1 MEFPQ
6 LGTNCALTT
15 CKQLGEFV
23 WFRLLIVSFCKLQV
37 SQANGGRFMW
47 MKIRSS
53 VIKILIMNDD
63 LAKAL
68 KKIIILTLK
77 ISLQGLSDV

>member
-63 LAKAL
+63 LAKVL